1 MFFISQATQHYF
13 IQELTQMPLFHF
25 EMDRVL
31 NNSHLPNDV
40 VVCHEY
46 MLYAEYMSVFIAE
59 RIINTL
65 KMLVSYATH

>member
-1 MFFISQATQHYF
+1 
-13 IQELTQMPLFHF
+13 MPLFHF

-65 KMLVSYATH
+65 KMLVSYTSH